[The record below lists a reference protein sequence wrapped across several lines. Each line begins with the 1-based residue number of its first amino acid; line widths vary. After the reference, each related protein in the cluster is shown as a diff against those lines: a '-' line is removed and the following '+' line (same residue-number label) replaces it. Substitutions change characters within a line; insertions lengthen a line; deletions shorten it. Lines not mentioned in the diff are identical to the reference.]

1 MQLVLPVSTTRGNQS
16 HAPRGDKEQEHDFP
30 TLRLPSAGPDRRH
43 GASDPSCLGSGP
55 YGPRRARRRDGRSV
69 RRAQRLRAASSHPH
83 IFNAPVRRK
92 SGRPMSRRTARIHRI
107 SPMSNILL
115 LTSSPRG
122 AASHSNRVA
131 ARVLDELRRANPDTR
146 VIVRD
151 LAKNPIRHI
160 DDDFVTGIFAAAD
173 RLNTEQRERLAQSDI
188 LIDELLA
195 ADIVVIAVAMIN
207 FGVPSTLKAWIDH
220 VTRAGRTFQYGE
232 SGPRG

>member
-1 MQLVLPVSTTRGNQS
+1 
-16 HAPRGDKEQEHDFP
+16 
-30 TLRLPSAGPDRRH
+30 
-43 GASDPSCLGSGP
+43 
-55 YGPRRARRRDGRSV
+55 
-69 RRAQRLRAASSHPH
+69 
-83 IFNAPVRRK
+83 
-92 SGRPMSRRTARIHRI
+92 
-107 SPMSNILL
+107 MSNILL

-232 SGPRG
+232 SGPRGLVTGKRVILVEAKGGIYSEGPRRELDHVTPYLLQLLAFLGMTEVRVIGIEGTSLGREIAEKAVETGLKQAIPEAPDEGELHALVSF